1 MEMTKGSREN
11 RERGGRRAGWEW
23 VRSECW
29 YYSVGWNDRLVLD
42 KCLLRAATYCAL
54 RASREGQRK
63 REKDARGQA
72 TRRNDRRGEKRRG
85 DRRQI

>member
-63 REKDARGQA
+63 RERE
-72 TRRNDRRGEKRRG
+72 TDRRRQRARAGKRFGRAVTV
-85 DRRQI
+85 DIL